1 MIYRRAKKV
10 CVLELFR
17 LRGAFNL
24 LIFSKSVIDYI
35 VFAYAVIEI
44 CFFFFNRIFL
54 YLLIATR
61 RTQAVL
67 CSDNSDLLS
76 QSPSVHTYT
85 RL

>member
-17 LRGAFNL
+17 LRGAFNI

-44 CFFFFNRIFL
+44 CFFFQSHFSLSINRHEE
-54 YLLIATR
+54 
-61 RTQAVL
+61 
-67 CSDNSDLLS
+67 NSS
-76 QSPSVHTYT
+76 CVV
-85 RL
+85 